1 MGLRMY
7 CWSKLGKPNKL
18 ESPKLYGYYGEEEL
32 PSHKCLHFYLPTN
45 ELEYHNI
52 CVCSYLGPYELT
64 EDQFTEFIGLYL
76 RDLTKLRKDDGIDTM
91 LKNFCEDC
99 VGLAEMHGPKLIEF
113 CG

>member
-7 CWSKLGKPNKL
+7 CWSKLEKLDKL

-64 EDQFTEFIGLYL
+64 EDQFTEFIGLYV
-76 RDLTKLRKDDGIDTM
+76 RDLKALRGDDDIQTMIDNYCRAIAF
-91 LKNFCEDC
+91 LVDI
-99 VGLAEMHGPKLIEF
+99 HGPKLIEF
-113 CG
+113 CA